1 MADML
6 PAIFFGHGNP
16 MNAVANNVYT
26 EAWRQIGEE
35 TPKPKAILSVSA
47 HCFVPGTG
55 VTVAT
60 APRTIDDFGGFPSE
74 RYQVQYPAP
83 GDPALARRV
92 QRLLAPL
99 EVQLDNSWGL
109 DHGTWSVLRHVY
121 PAADIPVVQLS
132 IDETKPASF
141 HFEIGTKL
149 APLREEGVLIVG
161 SGNLVHNLHTY
172 AWGRHPRD
180 PYDWA
185 TRFEYDARQMILA
198 GDNKSL
204 VNYDAS
210 GPDAA
215 LSIPTPITTCRCST
229 FLQPVRPVTALGSR
243 LKALM
248 EAQSQCCRCKLANP
262 VVMAFQAMAAGEP
275 TAFRAL
281 RTGLMKHD
289 VSSVVGWVAF

>member
-1 MADML
+1 MAHML

-16 MNAVANNVYT
+16 MNALAHNVYT
-26 EAWRQIGEE
+26 EAWRQFGEN
-35 TPKPKAILSVSA
+35 TPKPKAILSISA
-47 HCFVPGTG
+47 HWFVPGTG

-60 APRTIDDFGGFPSE
+60 APRTIHDFGGFPSE
-74 RYQVQYPAP
+74 LYQVQYPAP

-92 QRLLAPL
+92 QRLLTPL

-141 HFEIGTKL
+141 HFEIGKKL
-149 APLREEGVLIVG
+149 APLRDEGVLIVG

-172 AWGRHPRD
+172 AWGSHPRE

-185 TRFEYDARQMILA
+185 TRFEDSARQMILA
-198 GDNKSL
+198 GDHKPL
-204 VNYDAS
+204 VDYDAL

-215 LSIPTPITTCRCST
+215 LSIPTPDHYLPLLYVLATRQADDVARFPIEG
-229 FLQPVRPVTALGSR
+229 VDGGSISM
-243 LKALM
+243 L
-248 EAQSQCCRCKLANP
+248 
-262 VVMAFQAMAAGEP
+262 
-275 TAFRAL
+275 
-281 RTGLMKHD
+281 
-289 VSSVVGWVAF
+289 SVQIG